1 MTITDEMRIRTFDMG
16 EDRMNYDDIVDIVG
30 KAGNIIRSAHENEM
44 VVFNKQGDANFVTKY
59 DKEVQSFLIKS
70 LRALFPDANFL
81 AEEDGIQQELGEGYC
96 FIIDPIDG
104 TTNFISDYRYSCI
117 SVGLAVNGKME
128 FGVVYNPY
136 LDEMYTAVKG
146 EGAQKNGS
154 EIHVREA
161 GLEGSLASFGAA
173 RYNTEDADKVF
184 EFAKMLY
191 LNSQAIRTGGSAAL
205 DLCRVAD
212 GSTGVYFEMK
222 LQPWDYAAASLILAE
237 AGGFIS
243 TMEGQ
248 LITLDQPCSIL
259 AGNRQCWKE
268 TFKLFRDK

>member
-1 MTITDEMRIRTFDMG
+1 
-16 EDRMNYDDIVDIVG
+16 MNYDEIIDVVG
-30 KAGNIIRSAHENEM
+30 MAGNIIRTAHEKEM
-44 VVFNKQGDANFVTKY
+44 VVFNKKGDVNFVTKY
-59 DKEVQSFLIKS
+59 DKEIQSFLIEN
-70 LRALFPDANFL
+70 LRKIIPDVNFI
-81 AEEDGIQQELGEGYC
+81 AEEDGIQQDLGEGYC

-117 SVGLAVNGKME
+117 SVGLALNGKMQ

-146 EGAQKNGS
+146 EGAKKNGT
-154 EIHVREA
+154 EIHVRKE
-161 GLEGSLASFGAA
+161 GLDGSIASFGSA
-173 RYNTEDADKVF
+173 RYNTEETDKVF
-184 EFAKMLY
+184 EYAKMLY
-191 LNSQAIRTGGSAAL
+191 ANSLALRSGGSAAL
-205 DLCRVAD
+205 DLCRVAE

-243 TMEGQ
+243 TLEGQ
-248 LITLDQPCSIL
+248 FITLDQPCSIL

-268 TFKLFRDK
+268 TYKMFHNM